1 MVDVIRDGGDNS
13 RLQTYRCQK
22 KKTKFCKLFGLKV
35 RVFLYWMLVEDILDY
50 TVVSGLVNLD
60 QSGQGSSFSGLLA
73 SPCMVSQ
80 IDLSGGVGLSTTTSF
95 FDYKH

>member
-1 MVDVIRDGGDNS
+1 MSEKKDKI
-13 RLQTYRCQK
+13 LQAIW
-22 KKTKFCKLFGLKV
+22 LKSAS
-35 RVFLYWMLVEDILDY
+35 FLYWMLVEDVLDY